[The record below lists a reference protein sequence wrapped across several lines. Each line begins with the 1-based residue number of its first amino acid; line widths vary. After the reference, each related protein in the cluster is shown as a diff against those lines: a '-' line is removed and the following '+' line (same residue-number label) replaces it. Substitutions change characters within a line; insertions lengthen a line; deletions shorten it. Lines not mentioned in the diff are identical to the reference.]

1 MFQNEC
7 LGKLS
12 YEATPAVIL
21 MAGVFVSFLADYS
34 VQQILLW
41 RSTKKGDTADENM
54 GNSAVSAELV
64 NVTILEAG
72 IMFHSLRK
80 SKPSRL
86 LKHESVTYL
95 WQL

>member
-41 RSTKKGDTADENM
+41 RSTKKGDTADEAPRKP
-54 GNSAVSAELV
+54 AVSAELV
-64 NVTILEAG
+64 NVAILEAG

-80 SKPSRL
+80 PKPTRP
-86 LKHESVTYL
+86 LKHKSVTYL
-95 WQL
+95 WRL

>member
-1 MFQNEC
+1 MKLFTHGVLMFQNEC

-34 VQQILLW
+34 VQQILLC
-41 RSTKKGDTADENM
+41 RSTKKGGTDEDQ
-54 GNSAVSAELV
+54 GKSAVSAELV
-64 NVTILEAG
+64 NVAILEAG

-80 SKPSRL
+80 
-86 LKHESVTYL
+86 
-95 WQL
+95 